1 MAAQQ
6 QQQQHQELITQAL
19 AHTLDPNPTT
29 RSQAELTLKQAKTTS
44 DHFGLI
50 LIAITQNHTIHT
62 SIRQAS
68 ALAFKNYVKSSWSQS
83 VSSLLLSSYFQHD
96 HLFA

>member
-1 MAAQQ
+1 MAG

-68 ALAFKNYVKSSWSQS
+68 ALAFKNYVKASWSQS
-83 VSSLLLSSYFQHD
+83 VSRVLLSSYFQLD
-96 HLFA
+96 HLFD